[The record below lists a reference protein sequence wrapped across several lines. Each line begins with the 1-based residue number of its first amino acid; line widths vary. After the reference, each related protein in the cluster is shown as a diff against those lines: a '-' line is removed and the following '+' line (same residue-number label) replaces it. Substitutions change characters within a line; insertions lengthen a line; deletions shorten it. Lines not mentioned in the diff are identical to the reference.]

1 MDLMGDIGAAD
12 QLISAREENK
22 VLKAKVDELKEKV
35 KELTLNNAQL
45 LAEVE
50 MYRKEAALPSFSNL
64 ALGSTQPVAADEK
77 ANHFI
82 SSGNGV
88 YPSDP
93 AVTLPNVHDVAN
105 PLCCSLNK
113 NDTVLGVGGADSYVS
128 IMAWGSALAPG
139 EQASIDTVNK
149 AARVKCTAPVITI
162 AFSSKDDIVAAGCMD
177 GSVHLIQYKM
187 NMGRVEAWLMQSGI
201 KYTKYIKSLAFSQ
214 QGLLASA
221 SADGTVQVSKI
232 NVPNKDDS
240 DDDTMMDEDT
250 NASIVEQVKSLH
262 LSGAV
267 ECVCFVNDGNT
278 LCLYE
283 RDTSYLAY
291 FDMKDD
297 FKMTQFSLNGG
308 K

>member
-1 MDLMGDIGAAD
+1 
-12 QLISAREENK
+12 
-22 VLKAKVDELKEKV
+22 
-35 KELTLNNAQL
+35 
-45 LAEVE
+45 
-50 MYRKEAALPSFSNL
+50 
-64 ALGSTQPVAADEK
+64 
-77 ANHFI
+77 
-82 SSGNGV
+82 
-88 YPSDP
+88 
-93 AVTLPNVHDVAN
+93 
-105 PLCCSLNK
+105 
-113 NDTVLGVGGADSYVS
+113 
-128 IMAWGSALAPG
+128 
-139 EQASIDTVNK
+139 
-149 AARVKCTAPVITI
+149 
-162 AFSSKDDIVAAGCMD
+162 
-177 GSVHLIQYKM
+177 
-187 NMGRVEAWLMQSGI
+187 MGRVEAWLAQSGI

-232 NVPNKDDS
+232 NVPNKDDT

-267 ECVCFVNDGNT
+267 ECVCFVNEGNT

-297 FKMTQFSLNGG
+297 FKITQYSLNGG